1 MNATRLLK
9 SVLVTLIG
17 LHALFYALQ
26 NIANLV
32 AAKAA
37 LAYVIGGTDHVAYPD
52 TLFFKSDL
60 SALHWAALIAVL
72 AGEFA
77 VASLGLKGGWD
88 LFQARNADTA
98 TFHAAKRYGVL
109 AAGMALITWFGLF
122 MTFGSAFFQMWQTE
136 VGDGS
141 LNGAF
146 MFATISAITILYV
159 CLTPDD

>member
-26 NIANLV
+26 NIANL
-32 AAKAA
+32 AAAQGA
-37 LAYVIGGTDHVAYPD
+37 LAYVMSGTDQTVYPA

-88 LFQARNADTA
+88 LFQARNADST

-122 MTFGSAFFQMWQTE
+122 MTFGAAFFQMWQTE
-136 VGDGS
+136 IGGGS
-141 LNGAF
+141 MEGAF
-146 MFATISAITILYV
+146 MYASISVLTILYV